1 MRFLQAGPWR
11 LVPELFFLKSRAI
24 ILLTAMLL
32 PCRILNPT
40 ISWTLQSRLPPAIA
54 SPTSPFLFL
63 NTRSSNTSLPVGFPT
78 PMSKLPVLCRSLLG
92 SCVPGCDAFPAAVGV
107 GMRTVGLWWWQL
119 WQLSV
124 EGLIYFLWLISW
136 PVVNTH
142 NRNTRFSL
150 SLNSYP

>member
-32 PCRILNPT
+32 PCRILSPT
-40 ISWTLQSRLPPAIA
+40 ISWTLQSRLPPAFA

-78 PMSKLPVLCRSLLG
+78 TYVKITSALQEPPGLLRARLWCLSSSCRGGYEYCGPVMVTAVTALCGRPHLLPLTNQLACSKHP
-92 SCVPGCDAFPAAVGV
+92 
-107 GMRTVGLWWWQL
+107 
-119 WQLSV
+119 
-124 EGLIYFLWLISW
+124 
-136 PVVNTH
+136 
-142 NRNTRFSL
+142 
-150 SLNSYP
+150 